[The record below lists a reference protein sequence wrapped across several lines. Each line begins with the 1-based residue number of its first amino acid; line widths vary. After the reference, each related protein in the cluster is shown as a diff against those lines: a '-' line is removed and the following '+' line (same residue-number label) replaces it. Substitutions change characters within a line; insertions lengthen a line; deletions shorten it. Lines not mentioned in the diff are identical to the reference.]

1 MGFEFELKYAAT
13 PGQLQ
18 AITRHFAG
26 DFETITMETTY
37 LDTKN
42 RDLSARHYSLRSRLE
57 NGICIYNLKIPLND
71 HARGEWECRADSMEQ
86 AAKILSEMAGDAALI
101 PSAPGEL
108 MPICGARFTRLA
120 KTLALPDCTVELA
133 LDAGALMGGGRTEP
147 LCEVEV
153 ELKSGSADAAEAF
166 AAELARTFSL
176 SPESRS
182 KFARARALEDLHGI

>member
-1 MGFEFELKYAAT
+1 
-13 PGQLQ
+13 
-18 AITRHFAG
+18 
-26 DFETITMETTY
+26 
-37 LDTKN
+37 
-42 RDLSARHYSLRSRLE
+42 
-57 NGICIYNLKIPLND
+57 
-71 HARGEWECRADSMEQ
+71 
-86 AAKILSEMAGDAALI
+86 
-101 PSAPGEL
+101 
-108 MPICGARFTRLA
+108 MPICGARFPRLA
-120 KTLALPDCTVELA
+120 KTLTLPDCTVELA